1 MTYADGLYP
10 LRTDTLS
17 ILDAIIAGRTP
28 ALTPAKVT
36 GVGAVSKLDA
46 KPDSAPSAPSG
57 LTKKQQAVWS
67 WLSEHNAEVTHDL
80 PAARFVSERTN
91 VSKSV
96 CASVLKMYREFR
108 G

>member
-28 ALTPAKVT
+28 ALTPPKAV
-36 GVGAVSKLDA
+36 GVGQGVS
-46 KPDSAPSAPSG
+46 KPDSAPSAPPG
-57 LTKKQQAVWS
+57 LTKKQQTVWS
-67 WLSEHNAEVTHDL
+67 WLSEHNAEVTHDM
-80 PAARFVSERTN
+80 PAARFVSERTS